1 MPKLESESPMRRKS
15 SRAKKLVNHSLLND
29 LPADVVTSMGEDK
42 DVKMPPGFNP
52 SDDSEDDYTPSV
64 ANRKG
69 KRKDDSDID
78 SEEEVNDKVK
88 KPRRTTPGRK
98 PRRGSVVTP
107 YNGGSSK
114 KVELPVSNK
123 PDISKIK
130 AEKGL
135 EDDLTCVV
143 CKNVVKIDSNARF
156 HYSVHYYEANPNPFL
171 PILRP
176 NDLRDGRAQD
186 EAGKVFKYTCPY
198 NGCTKRKMGYKEICV
213 HLATAHQHLRRLL
226 MEDKRPGMK
235 EVLDKLYPPEEPN
248 IPIAVK
254 VKQEKGVI
262 SSISKRVEMDNS
274 EDVDDPEEPELEGRP
289 KPGTSAMKKVT
300 PTLNAKSRV
309 FPKSEVKMGGRSR
322 ASRGDKIHN
331 CLICNA
337 PGKNNKEGR
346 NLNLGSGLQ
355 NLKFHYAACI
365 YDEGGLLDL
374 VDHAQGK
381 GKKIGELEE
390 YGTKYKYRC
399 PFVDCAKNQGM
410 GRNKATGYKEYAI
423 HCAVLHHQI
432 EKWMVADKR
441 EGIMEVYQT
450 IVAAREE
457 DNIELE
463 EMPDEV
469 EVEEMHTCIICQGE
483 DKEGRNMSFLGQ
495 KLFSLRYHY
504 AACFYD
510 EGIYKDRYPPGPTNT
525 TEKGDPIDE
534 LGHDVKYNC
543 QERGCTVK
551 RKMGYKEFAIHMSNE
566 HGGLEEVI
574 KVDAR
579 PEIRALV
586 DKIKKPLQ

>member
-1 MPKLESESPMRRKS
+1 MPKSESDSPMRRKS
-15 SRAKKLVNHSLLND
+15 ARAKRLVNHSLLND

-64 ANRKG
+64 ASRKG

-88 KPRRTTPGRK
+88 KPRRKTPGRK
-98 PRRGSVVTP
+98 PTKGSSVGGTP
-107 YNGGSSK
+107 NNGGNSN
-114 KVELPVSNK
+114 KVELPVSTTK

-135 EDDLTCVV
+135 EENLTCVV
-143 CKNVVKIDSNARF
+143 CKDVVKIDSNARF
-156 HYSVHYYEANPNPFL
+156 HYSKHYYEDNPCPFL
-171 PILRP
+171 PILKP
-176 NDLRDGRAQD
+176 NDLRDGKAQD

-198 NGCTKRKMGYKEICV
+198 PGCTKRKMGYKEICV

-248 IPIAVK
+248 IPITVK
-254 VKQEKGVI
+254 VKQEKGVAP
-262 SSISKRVEMDNS
+262 SIPIKSVEMENS
-274 EDVDDPEEPELEGRP
+274 EDVDDPAEPEGISRP
-289 KPGTSAMKKVT
+289 GHPAVQKVT
-300 PTLNAKSRV
+300 AAAKPRV
-309 FPKSEVKMGGRSR
+309 FPKSEVKTEGRSR
-322 ASRGDKIHN
+322 APRGDKIHN

-355 NLKFHYAACI
+355 NLKYHYAACI

-381 GKKIGELEE
+381 GKKISELEE
-390 YGTKYKYRC
+390 YGIKYRYRC
-399 PFVDCAKNQGM
+399 PFVDCAKNQG
-410 GRNKATGYKEYAI
+410 RIKATGYKEYAI
-423 HCAVLHHQI
+423 HCAVWHHQI

-457 DNIELE
+457 ENIELD

-483 DKEGRNMSFLGQ
+483 DKEGRSMSFLGT
-495 KLFSLRYHY
+495 KLFFLRYHY
-504 AACFYD
+504 AACFYE
-510 EGIYKDRYPPGPTNT
+510 EGIYKGRYPPGPTNT
-525 TEKGDPIDE
+525 TDKGDPIDE

-543 QERGCTVK
+543 QRGCTE
-551 RKMGYKEFAIHMSNE
+551 RKMGYKQFAIHMSIE

-574 KVDAR
+574 KEDSR
-579 PEIRALV
+579 PEIRALA
-586 DKIKKPLQ
+586 DKIKKPVQ